1 MDPRLAI
8 ICLQV
13 ARLEATTGITALHQ
27 APHRLVTTVLLPVL
41 LAVHIPET
49 TARLPDHH
57 LTSTTAHHL
66 VLHSMF
72 WAMCHSVLELMCD

>member
-1 MDPRLAI
+1 MDLRLAI

-13 ARLEATTGITALHQ
+13 VRLEATTRITALHQ
-27 APHRLVTTVLLPVL
+27 APHRLVTMVLLPVL
-41 LAVHIPET
+41 LAVYTPET
-49 TARLPDHH
+49 TARLPDHR